1 MKPVF
6 TGKNQVIASAK
17 CLWETRIDPEK
28 TVAETAH
35 DDEVESLENEGESAW
50 GKDEG
55 PWEG

>member
-1 MKPVF
+1 
-6 TGKNQVIASAK
+6 
-17 CLWETRIDPEK
+17 
-28 TVAETAH
+28 VAETAH